1 MKRFIYI
8 LLLSLMTVGTYAQS
22 AADSVKVRL
31 ETSAGAEIGIDGD
44 MSSTNIMSKLVAR
57 GKHVVKVTYGSDF
70 ERTFDIEVTREETFK
85 FSIDGKIT
93 INSTPTG
100 KKVYVDGIERG
111 RTPLTLD
118 IIGDHNLTVE
128 GDAITYF
135 DATDHV
141 SVNPFENVERNY
153 TFAKRPPRTYG
164 MVLATYSGGGAGLF
178 LGVCKRWGGYIRF
191 GTSFTGL
198 GADYILDD
206 VPDYNHSDVY
216 HKGDSHTTY
225 MMGAGGVIARCHK
238 YVYAYLGGGYG
249 QYLRCFQRRIQK
261 GIGYSDSSIAPYGS
275 QGGLLDVGVILK
287 WKALLISGGYT
298 QFLGGE
304 PKPYHEFNVGI
315 GFTIHKNK
323 KNRR

>member
-1 MKRFIYI
+1 MKRLIYI
-8 LLLSLMTVGTYAQS
+8 LLLSLMAAGTYAQS

-31 ETSAGAEIGIDGD
+31 ETSAGAEIGIDED

-141 SVNPFENVERNY
+141 SVNPFENVERSY

-164 MVLATYSGGGAGLF
+164 MVMATYSGGGAGLF
-178 LGVCKRWGGYIRF
+178 LGICKRWGGYIRF
-191 GTSFTGL
+191 GTSFSAL

-206 VPDYNHSDVY
+206 VKNASLNVY
-216 HKGDSHTTY
+216 HKDDSHTTY

-249 QYLRCFQRRIQK
+249 QYLKCFEKENRYGFYPI
-261 GIGYSDSSIAPYGS
+261 SIAPYGS

-298 QFLGGE
+298 QFLGGD